1 MYPSRTPRDV
11 SSVLLIVPSLL
22 SSRMFLMDLLA
33 IFKRLQ
39 FFVHPPD
46 VHWTAQDPAQAVLHA
61 EGAVEH

>member
-1 MYPSRTPRDV
+1 MYPSRMPRDV

-39 FFVHPPD
+39 LLVHPPD
-46 VHWTAQDPAQAVLHA
+46 VHWTAQDPVQAVLHEA
-61 EGAVEH
+61 GAVLH